1 MNKKPRRQAAL
12 NVRIATPEDAPA
24 IVDLSKRVYPD
35 MPPYSVGAIIGQIA
49 NFQGGRTCVIGALIL
64 MRLTGSGGR
73 EETASIH
80 STILRRDR
88 RSR

>member
-49 NFQGGRTCVIGALIL
+49 NFQGGQNL
-64 MRLTGSGGR
+64 
-73 EETASIH
+73 
-80 STILRRDR
+80 RDR
-88 RSR
+88 CFDLDETDWKRRP